1 MQYMEEDI
9 YSYLPTAMFRTPY
22 NSFSTNPRHFSK
34 LSNINLI
41 LNFKQNLI
49 EVFKCRTN
57 VLVLTHAIFAKEL
70 KSKDDL
76 TKKRIKREK
85 REKDIIKH
93 KGYQKTAR
101 INKMLIN
108 ARFSHISIKLL
119 SFFFLL
125 S

>member
-1 MQYMEEDI
+1 M
-9 YSYLPTAMFRTPY
+9 
-22 NSFSTNPRHFSK
+22 
-34 LSNINLI
+34 
-41 LNFKQNLI
+41 NFKQNLI
-49 EVFKCRTN
+49 EVFKSRTN

-119 SFFFLL
+119 SFFLLL